1 MADDGGPLLEKEV
14 KENSNGYYQRLNKL
28 ACSNLL
34 GNSFPSMFLLFF
46 VFFFLL
52 GEREVSLFANSQ
64 MQALDL
70 QFATWKA
77 ILYWPTKLTLWP
89 VRMISIQFLIFTPQS
104 PIEVMRVKEMIQ
116 TKESHTQRKNTFN
129 FFQFYLSAPF
139 S

>member
-28 ACSNLL
+28 ACSHLL

-77 ILYWPTKLTLWP
+77 ILYSPTKLTL
-89 VRMISIQFLIFTPQS
+89 
-104 PIEVMRVKEMIQ
+104 
-116 TKESHTQRKNTFN
+116 
-129 FFQFYLSAPF
+129 
-139 S
+139 

>member
-1 MADDGGPLLEKEV
+1 
-14 KENSNGYYQRLNKL
+14 
-28 ACSNLL
+28 
-34 GNSFPSMFLLFF
+34 
-46 VFFFLL
+46 
-52 GEREVSLFANSQ
+52 

-116 TKESHTQRKNTFN
+116 TKESYTQRKNTFN

>member
-52 GEREVSLFANSQ
+52 GEREVSLFSNSQ

-77 ILYWPTKLTLWP
+77 ILY
-89 VRMISIQFLIFTPQS
+89 
-104 PIEVMRVKEMIQ
+104 
-116 TKESHTQRKNTFN
+116 
-129 FFQFYLSAPF
+129 
-139 S
+139 

>member
-116 TKESHTQRKNTFN
+116 TKESYTQRKNTFN